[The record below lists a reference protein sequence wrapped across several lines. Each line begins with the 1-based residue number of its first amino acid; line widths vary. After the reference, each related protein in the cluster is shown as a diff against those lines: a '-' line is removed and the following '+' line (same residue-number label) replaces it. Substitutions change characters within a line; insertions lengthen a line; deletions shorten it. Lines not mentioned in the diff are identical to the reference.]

1 MEGGVIHNHEAVFP
15 QGGQQHFFDPR
26 GDGQMRAAGFKEHRR
41 QPVCPALG
49 HDQIDAF
56 AVVAADPSEDLSAT
70 KGPPMRSMGMVG
82 KSALI
87 KIHHIRFAV
96 LSNPKAQ
103 RA

>member
-1 MEGGVIHNHEAVFP
+1 MEGGVIHNYEAVLP

-41 QPVCPALG
+41 QPVRAALR

-56 AVVAADPSEDLSAT
+56 AVVAADPSKNLFAAT
-70 KGPPMRSMGMVG
+70 GPPMRSVSMVG

-87 KIHHIRFAV
+87 EIHHVGFAV
-96 LSNPKAQ
+96 LSNPMTQ
-103 RA
+103 RT